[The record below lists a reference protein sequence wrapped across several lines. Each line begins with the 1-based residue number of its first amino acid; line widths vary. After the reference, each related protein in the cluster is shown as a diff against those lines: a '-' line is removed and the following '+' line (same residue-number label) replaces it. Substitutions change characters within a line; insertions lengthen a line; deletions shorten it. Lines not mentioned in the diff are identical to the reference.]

1 MTKVTSIRLPDDL
14 VDRLDQ
20 IARSSDRP
28 RGWVIRQAL
37 ASYVQMHEAGET
49 GTPGA
54 QAARDEV
61 EAGADQSTPLEKVIA
76 ALELM
81 IQDAA
86 ERDPRSG
93 STDAQPPAP

>member
-37 ASYVQMHEAGET
+37 ASYVQMHEAG
-49 GTPGA
+49 GT
-54 QAARDEV
+54 QAAAAHDDV
-61 EAGADQSTPLEKVIA
+61 EAGVDQSTPLEKVIA

-86 ERDPRSG
+86 ERDQRGS
-93 STDAQPPAP
+93 STDVQPPAP

>member
-86 ERDPRSG
+86 ERDPRSS